1 MDNFNLHMKL
11 FSYSLLFLLGS
22 CTAQS
27 YFKSPND
34 VCKKKAVL
42 YLRNKPEVAGSLTI
56 PFEEN
61 FNRPPANVQTL
72 KFIPEGGTQE
82 DNIEVKEVIGYSIG
96 KDYYALKNLF
106 LFTDNR
112 YHLLFAKRMTS
123 EDSKMQL
130 YELYESGK
138 GNVTGETQYSYF
150 ISLSTFNQNET
161 LNTHSIRLI
170 PDFDQKMSEL
180 VSDCPSLAQK
190 IRNKENGYFIPF
202 FTFKTFKH
210 KEVMSKIVNEYNNCH

>member
-1 MDNFNLHMKL
+1 MKP
-11 FSYSLLFLLGS
+11 FFCSLVILLSG

-34 VCKKKAVL
+34 VRKQKVVL
-42 YLRNKPEVAGSLTI
+42 YLRNKPGLAGSLTV

-61 FNRPPANVQTL
+61 FNKPAIQPLPL
-72 KFIPEGGTQE
+72 KFTPEGDTRE
-82 DNIEVKEVIGYSIG
+82 DNIDLKDVIGYSLG

-106 LFTDNR
+106 LFTDNAE
-112 YHLLFAKRMTS
+112 HLLFAKRMTG
-123 EDSKMQL
+123 EDSRIQL

-138 GNVTGETQYSYF
+138 GNATAEPQYSYF
-150 ISLSTFNQNET
+150 ISLPTFSQNET
-161 LNTHSIRLI
+161 LNTHSINLI

-190 IRNKENGYFIPF
+190 IKNKQTGYFIPLSS
-202 FTFKTFKH
+202 FKTFKH
-210 KEVMSKIVNEYNNCH
+210 KEVMTKIINEYNNCK